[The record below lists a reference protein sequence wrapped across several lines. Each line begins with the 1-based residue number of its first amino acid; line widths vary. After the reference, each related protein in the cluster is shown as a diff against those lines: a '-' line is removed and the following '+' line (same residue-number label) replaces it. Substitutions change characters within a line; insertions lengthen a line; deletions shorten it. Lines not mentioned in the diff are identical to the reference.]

1 VAPLEILVTSDGR
14 QSVIVLGGGP
24 AGLTAAYRL
33 AAGGCRVTLVSPS
46 SLPGEELRR
55 RGEPPSPILGC
66 HHATWQLL
74 NSLGMPR
81 SPSWVSESTL
91 EFLLPDGRI
100 AHYPK
105 TRFPTPLQQLLT
117 IGRFAGL
124 SASERW
130 KLLSWLEQLWEG
142 SLDLPSDLE
151 HRTALHWLESLAY
164 SGATIQSVWSPL
176 AGWLTGNEL
185 DRLSAD
191 AFITALKPCFLSG
204 GADSRVWTGR
214 QTWDRLLAEP
224 ITDRLIKSGA
234 TLTFQIPVVRFE
246 FKEDRMSGVRLRDG
260 TVVHADWYLS
270 AVPPSRLTPLLPERW
285 LTRYAYFQQIAD
297 LTSLPCT
304 TFQIRTTATLAS
316 PRQILLGSGTFRWVS
331 CMPSSQDGTVVA
343 RVAMPSDGRLTDAE
357 QQVSGLLRSL
367 GLLNPR
373 DRLTAFTQEG
383 GRAVLLLLSPGTKV
397 RRPIQGSP
405 IANLLLAGAWT
416 DTGWPPNMESAIVS
430 GERCADIIL
439 QHRSGVR

>member
-1 VAPLEILVTSDGR
+1 MTPDGR

-33 AAGGCRVTLVSPS
+33 AAGGYRVTLVSPS
-46 SLPGEELRR
+46 SLPGQELRR
-55 RGEPPSPILGC
+55 TDEPPSPILGC
-66 HHATWQLL
+66 HHTTWALL
-74 NSLGMPR
+74 HSLGMPHG
-81 SPSWVSESTL
+81 PSWVSESTL

-124 SASERW
+124 SPSERW

-151 HRTALHWLESLAY
+151 HRTAHHWLESLAY
-164 SGATIQSVWSPL
+164 SRATIQSVWSPL

-191 AFITALKPCFLSG
+191 AFITALKPFFLSG

-224 ITDRLIKSGA
+224 ITDRLTKSGA
-234 TLTFQIPVVRFE
+234 TLILQTPAVRFE
-246 FKEDRMSGVRLRDG
+246 FQDDRVSGVRLRDG
-260 TVVHADWYLS
+260 TIVHADWYLP

-285 LTRYAYFQQIAD
+285 LTRYAYFQHIAD
-297 LTSLPCT
+297 LICLPWT
-304 TFQIRTTATLAS
+304 TFQVRATAMQAS
-316 PRQILLGSGTFRWVS
+316 ARQILLGTGPFRWVS
-331 CMPSSQDGTVVA
+331 CMSSSRDGHLVA
-343 RVAMPSDGRLTDAE
+343 RVAMLSDRVATDAE
-357 QQVSGLLRSL
+357 PSVRTLLRSL
-367 GLLNPR
+367 RLLNAG
-373 DRLTAFTQEG
+373 DRLTAFTQE
-383 GRAVLLLLSPGTKV
+383 AAPAALLLLSPGTNL
-397 RRPIQGSP
+397 RRPIQRSP

-416 DTGWPPNMESAIVS
+416 DTGWPPNLESAIVS
-430 GERCADIIL
+430 GERCAEIIL
-439 QHRSGVR
+439 HGTSRLR